1 MSGVKLIL
9 VAGITPMTNEKES
22 VISVQSAY
30 IERKKNQ
37 LGDEFC
43 VMLERSARENGES
56 SEEWTEKLEVFLSD
70 MAQEIFSCLPEEKI
84 ISPGCRC
91 NDCLSRREFNSCR
104 STFLENIKKLTP

>member
-1 MSGVKLIL
+1 MSGVRLIL

-22 VISVQSAY
+22 VISVQSEY
-30 IERKKNQ
+30 IERKK
-37 LGDEFC
+37 
-43 VMLERSARENGES
+43 LELSNKAWNCDCELSLSNPQ
-56 SEEWTEKLEVFLSD
+56 TVIVNKFLSD

-104 STFLENIKKLTP
+104 STFLENIKKLK